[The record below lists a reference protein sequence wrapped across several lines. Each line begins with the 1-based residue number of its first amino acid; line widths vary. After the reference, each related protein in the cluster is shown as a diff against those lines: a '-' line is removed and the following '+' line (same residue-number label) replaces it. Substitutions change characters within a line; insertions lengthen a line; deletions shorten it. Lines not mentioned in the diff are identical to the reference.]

1 MKKLNHI
8 QMFEAFSE
16 RPQLVFVALEW
27 ERANK
32 QTQAAFLRSVGPYAM
47 IDLEFMDTLDL
58 KGQLEEIGSG
68 ELKNIIFIGWERA
81 RTQVKGFIKNKMPRL
96 EYIDFAIAEPSDFVG
111 TPSMFEPFSEKP
123 QPLVFVALEWERANK
138 QTQAAFLRSVGPYTM
153 IDLEFMD
160 LVDLNTQLEE
170 IVKEMEDDLG
180 RDVVPPQKKIIFIG
194 WERAQRQVKGFIKNK
209 LPRAEYIDF
218 EIAEPSDF

>member
-16 RPQLVFVALEW
+16 KPQSLVFVALEW

-32 QTQAAFLRSVGPYAM
+32 QTQEAFLRSVGPFTM
-47 IDLEFMDTLDL
+47 VNLEFMDPVDL
-58 KGQLEEIGSG
+58 K
-68 ELKNIIFIGWERA
+68 
-81 RTQVKGFIKNKMPRL
+81 
-96 EYIDFAIAEPSDFVG
+96 
-111 TPSMFEPFSEKP
+111 
-123 QPLVFVALEWERANK
+123 
-138 QTQAAFLRSVGPYTM
+138 
-153 IDLEFMD
+153 
-160 LVDLNTQLEE
+160 TQLEE

-218 EIAEPSDF
+218 EIAEPSDFRIPSL